1 MVQRDDVNQ
10 FANLRIVLIE
20 DEALVVMLLEDMLSE
35 LGCHVIGTAAHLND
49 AVQLAGSADADLAI
63 LDVNL
68 DGQEAY
74 AVAERLAARDIPFV
88 FATGY
93 GRQGL
98 RAGFGNRPTLQK
110 PFRMEDLRRVISEAI
125 FGADRSRAGES
136 GS

>member
-1 MVQRDDVNQ
+1 MAQRDGVNQ
-10 FANLRIVLIE
+10 FANLRIALIE

-35 LGCHVIGTAAHLND
+35 LGCHVVGTAAHLSE
-49 AVQLAGSADADLAI
+49 AIQLADSTDADVAI

-68 DGQEAY
+68 DGHEAY

-110 PFRMEDLRRVISEAI
+110 PFRIEDLRRVISEAL
-125 FGADRSRAGES
+125 FGADRSRAGEI

>member
-1 MVQRDDVNQ
+1 MAQRDGVNQ
-10 FANLRIVLIE
+10 FANLRIALIE

-35 LGCHVIGTAAHLND
+35 LGCHVVGTAAHLNE
-49 AVQLAGSADADLAI
+49 AIQLADSTDADVAI

-68 DGQEAY
+68 DGHEAY
-74 AVAERLAARDIPFV
+74 AVAERLAAREIPFV

-110 PFRMEDLRRVISEAI
+110 PFRIEDLRRVISEAL
-125 FGADRSRAGES
+125 FGADRSRAGEI

>member
-1 MVQRDDVNQ
+1 MAQIDGVNQ
-10 FANLRIVLIE
+10 FANLRIALIE
-20 DEALVVMLLEDMLSE
+20 DEALVLMLLEDMLSE
-35 LGCHVIGTAAHLND
+35 LGCHVVETAAHLND
-49 AVQLAGSADADLAI
+49 AIQLAGSTNADLAI

-98 RAGFGNRPTLQK
+98 RAPFGNRPTLQK
-110 PFRMEDLRRVISEAI
+110 PFRIEDLRQAISEAI
-125 FGADRSRAGES
+125 FGADHSRAGES